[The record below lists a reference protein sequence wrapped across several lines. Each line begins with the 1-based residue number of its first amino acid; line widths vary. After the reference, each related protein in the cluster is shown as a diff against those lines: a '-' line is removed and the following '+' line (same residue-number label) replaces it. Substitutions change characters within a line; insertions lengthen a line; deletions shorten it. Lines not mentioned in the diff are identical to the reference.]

1 MRRPAK
7 LAFFILFVV
16 WSLGV
21 GAPARAAVTSIAVG
35 PRPESVVRGWNDK
48 LYVSIQ
54 GPSND
59 LGVLDGEIRVVDLG
73 TGKAAP
79 FASGFENPRGL
90 TFTGKELVVADQKK
104 IYRVD
109 ASGNKTLL
117 ATTEQMPS
125 TPANFFNDIATEP
138 GGKAVFVT
146 EMGRRDLIR
155 TPATTPPGP
164 QHLIPV
170 DSPAA
175 YDVPPLARV
184 YRITLDKTPKITS
197 MFEPSRKLLVIN
209 GVTPSRK
216 KPGDLLVL
224 DFFHGS
230 IVEVEPKPG
239 GKGKAKMTILAT
251 GLRGADGIEQGKDG
265 TLYVS
270 SFENGM
276 VWKLDPDGDN
286 LRVLLNE
293 AGFQTTADLA
303 LDEKAKKLYVPNTAA
318 GTIMVLPTEE

>member
-1 MRRPAK
+1 MVAGPA
-7 LAFFILFVV
+7 
-16 WSLGV
+16 
-21 GAPARAAVTSIAVG
+21 AAETTSIPVG
-35 PRPESVVRGWNDK
+35 PRPESVVRGWGDK

-54 GPSND
+54 GPSGD
-59 LGVLDGEIRVVDLG
+59 LGVMDGEVRVVDLA

-79 FASGFENPRGL
+79 FAAGFENPRGL

-104 IYRVD
+104 IFRVND
-109 ASGNKTLL
+109 KGEKTLL
-117 ATTEQMPS
+117 VATEQMPS
-125 TPANFFNDIATEP
+125 APANFFNDIATEP

-155 TPATTPPGP
+155 IPATTPPTP
-164 QHLIPV
+164 QKLIPV

-184 YRITLDKTPKITS
+184 YRITLGDKTPKITS
-197 MFEPSRKLLVIN
+197 MFEPTRKLLVIN
-209 GVTPSRK
+209 GVTSSRK
-216 KPGDLLVL
+216 KPGALLVL

-230 IVEVEPKPG
+230 VVEVVPGKP
-239 GKGKAKMTILAT
+239 KAKMTILAT

-265 TLYVS
+265 TIYVS

-276 VWKLDPDGDN
+276 VWKLNADGDD

-293 AGFQTTADLA
+293 AGFQTTADLT

-318 GTIMVLPTEE
+318 GTIMVVGTEE